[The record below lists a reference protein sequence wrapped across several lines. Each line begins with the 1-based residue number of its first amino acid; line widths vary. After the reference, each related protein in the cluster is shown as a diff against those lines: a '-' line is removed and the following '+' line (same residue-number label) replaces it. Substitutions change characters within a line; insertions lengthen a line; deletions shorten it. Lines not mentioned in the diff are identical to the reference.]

1 MIAVILMLTIPC
13 VTCAQDDFL
22 NENRTYNPSIHSIVM
37 HKEGFDMSA
46 PVIQL
51 NSSSKLLLSFDV
63 LGEEQPDFRFTIR
76 HCEAD
81 WSTTPELLPSA
92 YIFGLFEDDI
102 VERETSFNTTMLY
115 THYSL
120 AFPSRNMQPRLSGN
134 YLIIVYSDD
143 PAQPDFTCRFMV
155 TEPSSVSI
163 QGSVTQSDR
172 LEERYTHQQL
182 NFVVDMDGF
191 PLMDPKREVKVVV
204 MQNDRWDNALYVG
217 NPRFVRGAA
226 LDYSY
231 DENNSFGGGNEFRTL
246 DMKSLRTQSMRI
258 RRIEW
263 NGAYDVWMLED
274 MNRSTKNYVT
284 DPDINGRMLVKSDD
298 NVKNSEVEADYAR
311 VHFTFQGGPPE
322 PGQRIYL
329 LGALTNWN
337 MGANNEMVY
346 NPVSRKYELT
356 LLLKQGFYNYCY
368 VTKTDGQPA
377 GDAAFTEGNH
387 WETENQYT
395 VLVYLH
401 ELGGLYDR
409 LISTGEINSRNQ

>member
-1 MIAVILMLTIPC
+1 MLTIPAI
-13 VTCAQDDFL
+13 TSAQEDFL
-22 NENRTYNPSIHSIVM
+22 NENRTYNQSIHSIVL

-46 PVIQL
+46 PVLQL
-51 NSSSKLLLSFDV
+51 NSTGTLLLSFDV

-92 YIFGLFEDDI
+92 YISGLFEDDI
-102 VERETSFNTTMLY
+102 VEQATSFNTTTLY

-120 AFPSRNMQPRLSGN
+120 TFPSRNMQPRLSGN
-134 YLIIVYSDD
+134 YLLIVYADD

-163 QGSVTQSDR
+163 QGAVTQSDR
-172 LEERYTHQQL
+172 LEERFTHQQL
-182 NFVVDMDGF
+182 NFKVDMDGF

-204 MQNDRWDNALYVG
+204 LQNDRWDNALYVG
-217 NPRFVRGAA
+217 NPRFVRGSE

-263 NGAYDVWMLED
+263 NGAYDVRMLED
-274 MNRSTKNYVT
+274 VNRSTKNYVT
-284 DPDINGRMLVKSDD
+284 EPDINGRMLIKSDD
-298 NVKNSEVEADYAR
+298 NVKNSDVEADYAR
-311 VHFTFQGGPPE
+311 VHFSFPGGPPE
-322 PGQRIYL
+322 SGKRIYL

-337 MGANNEMVY
+337 MGVNNEMVY
-346 NPVSRKYELT
+346 NPVSRKYEGT
-356 LLLKQGFYNYCY
+356 LWLKQGFYNYIY
-368 VTKTDGQPA
+368 VTKEDGNPA

-387 WETENQYT
+387 WETENQYM

-409 LISTGEINSRNQ
+409 LISLGEINSREQ